1 MFPSEEILKLVLAII
16 VGGLIGA
23 EREFRHRAAGF
34 RIQKRYVKV
43 CIKAN

>member
-1 MFPSEEILKLVLAII
+1 MILSEEIIKLILAIV

-34 RIQKRYVKV
+34 RTI
-43 CIKAN
+43 IFW